1 MRRKGIPH
9 ALLVEMQTGTAISEK
24 GLEFPQK
31 LKMELPYDPMIQLLV
46 IYPKKPGILI

>member
-31 LKMELPYDPMIQLLV
+31 LKMELPYDPGIPSLG
-46 IYPKKPGILI
+46 IYPKKPKTLI